1 MSDKTYTI
9 QEIREMLVVH
19 ANEMNPYKYLDA
31 AVGIIVVQDFLSEV
45 QCADK
50 LERNEKNA

>member
-9 QEIREMLVVH
+9 QEIREMLVVY

-31 AVGIIVVQDFLSEV
+31 AVGIIAVQDFLSEV

-50 LERNEKNA
+50 LESVE